1 MEFYSIKMYLFEIIF
16 DRIYLVKFIC
26 TLSDTH
32 RLVEAVPY
40 IDISQ
45 LGEAHTYYRSENR
58 THLMAPAS
66 GHA

>member
-16 DRIYLVKFIC
+16 EHIYLVKFIC
-26 TLSDTH
+26 TLSDKH

-45 LGEAHTYYRSENR
+45 SGEAHTYNGSVKRP
-58 THLMAPAS
+58 HLMAPAS
-66 GHA
+66 EHA